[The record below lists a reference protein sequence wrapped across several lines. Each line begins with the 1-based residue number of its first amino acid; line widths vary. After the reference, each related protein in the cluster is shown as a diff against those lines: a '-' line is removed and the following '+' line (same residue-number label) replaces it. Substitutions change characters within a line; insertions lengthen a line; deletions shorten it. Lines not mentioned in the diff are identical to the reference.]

1 MSMKNRYCILCVV
14 IVITIVFILFPDTA
28 EAQCAMCK
36 QVAETDLKE
45 GTGVARG
52 INNGIVY
59 LMGLPYILIGI
70 VAFLFIRKYKKDN
83 LAKSQETSVG

>member
-1 MSMKNRYCILCVV
+1 MKKNYCVV
-14 IVITIVFILFPDTA
+14 CFVIITVVMLVLLPDFA
-28 EAQCAMCK
+28 DAQCAMCK

-59 LMGLPYILIGI
+59 LMGLPYILIGV

-83 LAKSQETSVG
+83 LAKSQETTVG

>member
-1 MSMKNRYCILCVV
+1 MNNRFCVICVV
-14 IVITIVFILFPDTA
+14 VLVAMVLLLLPETLD
-28 EAQCAMCK
+28 AQCAMCK

-83 LAKSQETSVG
+83 MAKSQETTVG

>member
-1 MSMKNRYCILCVV
+1 MKKNYCVV
-14 IVITIVFILFPDTA
+14 CFVIIAVVMLVLLPDFA
-28 EAQCAMCK
+28 DAQCAMCK

-59 LMGLPYILIGI
+59 LMGLPYILIGV

-83 LAKSQETSVG
+83 LAKSQETTVG